1 MAKDKVWMR
10 MGDNADYEPHDSM
23 FDAGSELGGY
33 LGGYF
38 DSTGGLTK
46 MPVVSKRGNYGL
58 SVDPFTGY
66 NYISLFWGDDDAQ
79 PVKKLTQADIA
90 DFKAGIRD
98 GAYLFLKPKAKK
110 PSTKRKSSKRS
121 SSTPTSIRG
130 MR

>member
-1 MAKDKVWMR
+1 
-10 MGDNADYEPHDSM
+10 MGDTDDYHDFGSM
-23 FDAGSELGGY
+23 FEAGSE

-46 MPVVSKRGNYGL
+46 MPPVAKRGDYGV
-58 SVDPFTGY
+58 SVEPFMGY

-79 PVKKLTQADIA
+79 PVRKLTQADIA

-98 GAYLFLKPKAKK
+98 GAYLFLKPKTKK
-110 PSTKRKSSKRS
+110 PSAKRKLLKRS

-130 MR
+130 LR

>member
-1 MAKDKVWMR
+1 MNKVWMR
-10 MGDNADYEPHDSM
+10 MGDNAEYEPHDSM

-33 LGGYF
+33 F
-38 DSTGGLTK
+38 DSTSGLTK
-46 MPVVSKRGNYGL
+46 MPAVSKHGYYGV
-58 SVDPFTGY
+58 SVDPFTGD

-110 PSTKRKSSKRS
+110 LSTKRKSTKRS

-130 MR
+130 LR

>member
-1 MAKDKVWMR
+1 MAKVWMR
-10 MGDNADYEPHDSM
+10 MGDSAEYEPHDSM

-33 LGGYF
+33 F
-38 DSTGGLTK
+38 DSTSGLTK
-46 MPVVSKRGNYGL
+46 MPAVSKHGDYGV
-58 SVDPFTGY
+58 SVEPFTGY

-98 GAYLFLKPKAKK
+98 GASLSLKPRTKK
-110 PSTKRKSSKRS
+110 PSTKRKSTKRS